1 MAGKPWY
8 NNGDIEIQKGS
19 WEEIPDGF
27 VRGRLP
33 LSDEKRKNISLSHS
47 NKSKEQKDE
56 ENRKRS
62 NSLKATYSKKSK
74 EEIDS
79 IIQKRKDA
87 WAEKTDDE
95 IAEYKR
101 NLSASSKGK
110 NVGKTPWNKG
120 LTKETDERVFLNS
133 KHTSKTNKEKASK
146 IKENDPDFYTRWR
159 QNINDVMRNNNSF
172 NRSIAEDNYYKELV
186 RKYGESD
193 VIRWYSDERYP
204 FVCDFYIPSKDLFIE
219 LNKHWTHGGHSFDEL
234 SLEDISKLENWK
246 EMSKTSKYYLNAI
259 YTWTVLDVKKQKT
272 AKENHLN
279 YEVIY

>member
-219 LNKHWTHGGHSFDEL
+219 LNLHWTHGGHSFDEL

>member
-8 NNGDIEIQKGS
+8 NNGDMEIQKGS

-62 NSLKATYSKKSK
+62 NSLRTTYSKKSK